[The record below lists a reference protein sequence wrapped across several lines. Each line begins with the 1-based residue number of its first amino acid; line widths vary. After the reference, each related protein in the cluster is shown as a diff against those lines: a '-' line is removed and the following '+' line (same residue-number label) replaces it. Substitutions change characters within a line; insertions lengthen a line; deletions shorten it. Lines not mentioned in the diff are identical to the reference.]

1 MSQTINIYSKKDIE
15 RFIDEEL
22 IKKFHAYNVLLNTL
36 HSKVNDLDRI
46 IRGLENDRR
55 RNKRRTNRKS

>member
-22 IKKFHAYNVLLNTL
+22 NKKFHAYNVLLNTL
-36 HSKVNDLDRI
+36 HSKVIDLDRI
-46 IRGLENDRR
+46 IRGLKNDRR
-55 RNKRRTNRKS
+55 KQRKCTD